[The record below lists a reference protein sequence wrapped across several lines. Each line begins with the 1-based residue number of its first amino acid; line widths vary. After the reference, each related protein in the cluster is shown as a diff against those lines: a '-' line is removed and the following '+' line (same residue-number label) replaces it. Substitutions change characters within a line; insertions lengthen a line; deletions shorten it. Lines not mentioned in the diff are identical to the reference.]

1 MTEYFRNIKQDYF
14 KIYMFTYIFLLPWNF
29 FSGFFSNL
37 TIILFIWWMFIAK
50 KKGYFIKVKDIFI
63 NKPLVIFYLFIIY
76 ALLSLLWSD
85 NIKVGIK
92 ELEYYKY
99 YPIITLVFFSSF
111 NKEDIKMAFY
121 IITFT
126 FGLYALF
133 SLSIYFEIFTI
144 VKDGVIKSD
153 KSDPKGILPYVSV
166 VFYMALNVF
175 LTVYFFI
182 NEKSLKLRYA
192 FIFIASISF
201 LTIIVNNSRMGQL
214 GFIGTILILMIYYRQ
229 YLFRYKKI
237 LITLFL
243 TLALSICFLYINNKI
258 DRYSKGVNELVYSYQ
273 NNKYIGSW
281 GPRLFFYKA
290 AFELI
295 PKNLIFGAG
304 IGDAVVEFMQYQEA
318 NKNIVP
324 GRTYKDYHNEYLNLL
339 SKFGIVGTL
348 LFFVSIFFLLREL
361 YIKNKYFLY
370 IGLVFFSLFFFN
382 CIGGGMLRANTFN
395 NFFMLTFVLLS
406 LTLKEEKDNL

>member
-14 KIYMFTYIFLLPWNF
+14 KIYMFAYIFLLPWNL

-37 TIILFIWWMFIAK
+37 TVILFIWWLFIVK
-50 KKGYFIKVKDIFI
+50 KRGYFIKVKDIFT
-63 NKPLVIFYLFIIY
+63 NKPLIIFYLFIIY
-76 ALLSLLWSD
+76 TLLSLLWSD

-111 NKEDIKMAFY
+111 NKEDVKIAFY
-121 IITFT
+121 IITFS

-133 SLSIYFEIFTI
+133 SLSIYFEFFTI
-144 VKDGVIKSD
+144 IKNGAIKSD

-182 NEKSLKLRYA
+182 NEKSLKLKYA
-192 FIFIASISF
+192 FIFIAIISF

-214 GFIGTILILMIYYRQ
+214 SFIGTIFILMIYFRQ
-229 YLFRYKKI
+229 YVFRYKKI
-237 LITLFL
+237 LIALFL
-243 TLALSICFLYINNKI
+243 TLALSIYFLYINNKI

-273 NNKYIGSW
+273 NNEYIGSW

-290 AFELI
+290 AIELI

-304 IGDAVVEFMQYQEA
+304 VGDAVVEFMKYQEA
-318 NKNIVP
+318 NKDIVP
-324 GRTYKDYHNEYLNLL
+324 GRTYKDYHNDYLNLL
-339 SKFGIVGTL
+339 SKFGIIGTL
-348 LFFVSIFFLLREL
+348 LFFVSIFLLLREL
-361 YIKNKYFLY
+361 YTKNKYFLY

-382 CIGGGMLRANTFN
+382 CIGGGILRATTFN
-395 NFFMLTFVLLS
+395 NFFMLIFVLLS
-406 LTLKEEKDNL
+406 LMLKEKKNNE

>member
-201 LTIIVNNSRMGQL
+201 LTIIVNNSRIGQL

-406 LTLKEEKDNL
+406 LTLKEEKDSL